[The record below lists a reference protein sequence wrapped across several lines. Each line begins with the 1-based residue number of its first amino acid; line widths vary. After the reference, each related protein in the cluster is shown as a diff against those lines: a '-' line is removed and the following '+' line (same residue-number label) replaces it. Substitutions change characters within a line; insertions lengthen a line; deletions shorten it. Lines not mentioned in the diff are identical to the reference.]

1 MKKKGIRQSRQ
12 DYIKRDIRELQKLGF
27 SLTDIV
33 GERSIESLAYT
44 QKSYDR
50 YRKHIRALKTKARTN
65 QHGIKM
71 TIKQFN
77 QIKKLEKEFTELKSK
92 ELDRIA
98 KQNNLNALEI
108 AYLKGKEIMSNKFQ
122 SSTKLSN
129 NFGEVKIFDFI
140 NKKANIDKTIKE
152 IQDEMDNF
160 KGEDLLESTKRIDK
174 FYLEPFEEAG
184 FIDEDER
191 AILKEEFDN
200 LSPIEKAFAREKINY
215 LSRYIYTFVNDKL
228 ASTTPYHELMK
239 VIADAKK
246 AKYQLGY

>member
-1 MKKKGIRQSRQ
+1 MKKKGIRQTRQ

-33 GERSIESLAYT
+33 GDRSIESLAYT
-44 QKSYDR
+44 KKSYDR
-50 YRKHIRALKTKARTN
+50 YRKHIRALKNKAWTN

-71 TIKQFN
+71 TVKQFN

-122 SSTKLSN
+122 SSTKLPN

-160 KGEDLLESTKRIDK
+160 KGEDLLESTERVDK
-174 FYLEPFEEAG
+174 LYLESIKALKPS
-184 FIDEDER
+184 FILSMPSFSLISKRLPLTYISAVFNDSLIKR
-191 AILKEEFDN
+191 FALVN
-200 LSPIEKAFAREKINY
+200 LSSLSLVFLDLISSMAVLDFVPLFALI
-215 LSRYIYTFVNDKL
+215 
-228 ASTTPYHELMK
+228 
-239 VIADAKK
+239 
-246 AKYQLGY
+246 

>member
-33 GERSIESLAYT
+33 GDRSIESLAYT
-44 QKSYDR
+44 KKSYDR
-50 YRKHIRALKTKARTN
+50 YRKHIRALKNKARKN

-71 TIKQFN
+71 TVKQFN

-122 SSTKLSN
+122 SSTKLPN
-129 NFGEVKIFDFI
+129 NFGEVKIFDYI
-140 NKKANIDKTIKE
+140 NKKDSIDRLIEDIKQE
-152 IQDEMDNF
+152 LEEFDGDKLLDNG
-160 KGEDLLESTKRIDK
+160 KAVDV
-174 FYLEPFEEAG
+174 FYLNPFEEAG
-184 FIDEDER
+184 FIDEDEHD
-191 AILKEEFDN
+191 ILFEEYN
-200 LSPIEKAFAREKINY
+200 KLSPIEKAFAREKINY

>member
-1 MKKKGIRQSRQ
+1 MKKKGIRQTRQ

-27 SLTDIV
+27 SLIDIV
-33 GERSIESLAYT
+33 GDRSIESLAYT
-44 QKSYDR
+44 KKSYDR
-50 YRKHIRALKTKARTN
+50 YRKHIRALKNKARTN

-71 TIKQFN
+71 TVKQFN

-122 SSTKLSN
+122 SSTKLPN
-129 NFGEVKIFDFI
+129 NFGEVKIFDYI
-140 NKKANIDKTIKE
+140 NKKDSIDRLIEDIKQE
-152 IQDEMDNF
+152 LEEFDGDKLLDNG
-160 KGEDLLESTKRIDK
+160 KAVDV
-174 FYLEPFEEAG
+174 FYLNPFEEAG
-184 FIDEDER
+184 FIDEDEHD
-191 AILKEEFDN
+191 ILFEEYN
-200 LSPIEKAFAREKINY
+200 KLSPIEKAFAREKINY

-239 VIADAKK
+239 VIADSKK

>member
-1 MKKKGIRQSRQ
+1 MKKKGIRQTRQ

-33 GERSIESLAYT
+33 GDRSIESLAYT
-44 QKSYDR
+44 KKSYDK
-50 YRKHIRALKTKARTN
+50 YRKHIRALKNKARTN

-71 TIKQFN
+71 TVKQFN

-122 SSTKLSN
+122 SSTKLPN
-129 NFGEVKIFDFI
+129 NFGEVKIFDYI
-140 NKKANIDKTIKE
+140 NKKDSIDRLIEDIKQE
-152 IQDEMDNF
+152 LEEFDGDKLLDNG
-160 KGEDLLESTKRIDK
+160 KAVDV
-174 FYLEPFEEAG
+174 FYLNPFEEAG
-184 FIDEDER
+184 FIDEDEHD
-191 AILKEEFDN
+191 ILFEEYN
-200 LSPIEKAFAREKINY
+200 KLSPIEKAFAREKINY

-239 VIADAKK
+239 VIADSKK
-246 AKYQLGY
+246 AKFQLGY

>member
-33 GERSIESLAYT
+33 GDRSIESLAYT
-44 QKSYDR
+44 QKSYDK
-50 YRKHIRALKTKARTN
+50 YRKHIRALKNKARTN

-71 TIKQFN
+71 TVKQFN

-122 SSTKLSN
+122 SSTKLPN
-129 NFGEVKIFDFI
+129 NFGEVKIFDYI
-140 NKKANIDKTIKE
+140 NKKDSIDRLIEDIKQE
-152 IQDEMDNF
+152 LEEFDGDKLLDNG
-160 KGEDLLESTKRIDK
+160 KAVDV
-174 FYLEPFEEAG
+174 FYLNPFEEAG
-184 FIDEDER
+184 FIDEDEHD
-191 AILKEEFDN
+191 ILLEEYN
-200 LSPIEKAFAREKINY
+200 KLSPIEKAFAREKINY

-239 VIADAKK
+239 VIADTKK

>member
-1 MKKKGIRQSRQ
+1 MAKKGLRQSRQ
-12 DYIKRDIRELQKLGF
+12 DYIKRDLRELKKLGF
-27 SLTDIV
+27 NEVDIL

-44 QKSYDR
+44 EKSYNR
-50 YRKHIRALKTKARTN
+50 YRKHIRALKKKARTN
-65 QHGIKM
+65 QHGITM
-71 TIKQFN
+71 TVKQFN
-77 QIKKLEKEFTELKSK
+77 QIKKLEKEFTDLKSK
-92 ELDRIA
+92 ELERIA

-122 SSTKLSN
+122 SSTKLPN
-129 NFGEVKIFDFI
+129 NFGEVKIFDYI
-140 NKKANIDKTIKE
+140 NKKSNIESMIKE

-160 KGEDLLESTKRIDK
+160 NGDDLVESTKRIDE
-174 FYLEPFEEAG
+174 FYLKPFEEAG

-191 AILKEEFDN
+191 AILKEEFDR

-239 VIADAKK
+239 VIADTKK